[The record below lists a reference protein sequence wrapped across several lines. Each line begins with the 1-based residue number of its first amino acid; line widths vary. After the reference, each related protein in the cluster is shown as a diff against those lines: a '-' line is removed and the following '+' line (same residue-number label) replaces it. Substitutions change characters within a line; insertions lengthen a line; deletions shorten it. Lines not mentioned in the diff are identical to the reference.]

1 MKRIF
6 YKQISEYELQERINQ
21 NKQYLFSSEQKSVYN
36 ALLSFVTV
44 ENILGKEITQSV
56 LSDYFIKQEIVL
68 RLKEG
73 DKRIAP
79 RIDEINREYR
89 ENFRALQGTL
99 IHRDEF
105 HDCIK
110 SIENERSTSFSL
122 FKSISTQ
129 KSL

>member
-1 MKRIF
+1 M
-6 YKQISEYELQERINQ
+6 
-21 NKQYLFSSEQKSVYN
+21 
-36 ALLSFVTV
+36 
-44 ENILGKEITQSV
+44 GKEITQSV

-110 SIENERSTSFSL
+110 SIENERSTIISGGAGSG
-122 FKSISTQ
+122 KSGCTEAILNYCEKRKIPHFRFLKNSAKNKQ
-129 KSL
+129 WN